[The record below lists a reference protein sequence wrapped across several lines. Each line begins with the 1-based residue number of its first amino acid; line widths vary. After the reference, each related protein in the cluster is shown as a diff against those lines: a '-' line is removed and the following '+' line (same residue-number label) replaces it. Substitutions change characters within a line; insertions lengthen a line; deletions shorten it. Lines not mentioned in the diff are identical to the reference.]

1 VAIAPASRAR
11 FPASRTRLSGAI
23 APWTMDHVAGH
34 AGRGT
39 RREAAAVGRARI
51 TLAGRIAAR
60 TDQGELDE
68 RALPGRQP
76 RVAFAILVLERH
88 RPLPRGEL
96 AASLWGEQ
104 RPATWEPALR
114 GVVSRVRTF
123 VVGSGLGTGETLRSE
138 AGSYQLHPTSE
149 LEVDVEV
156 AATQV
161 AAADASLRRGEVEE
175 ALTSAAGA
183 RGVLARPLLPG
194 AQSDWLESRRR
205 ELTLQLLR
213 ALEILARGRLDLGEA
228 TESLVAAEAALEL
241 DPYRESTYRTMMAAH
256 ALAGN
261 PAEGTIVFERC
272 RRLLADELGVD
283 PAPATQ
289 ALQLELLGRSDHHP
303 STRPRTLVARPAPS
317 GARPEPDTAPYVGLR
332 TFQEDDADRFF
343 GRDGDVARLLDR
355 LDGVRFLAVLGPS
368 GSGKSSLVRAGLLPA
383 LRSGALPGS
392 DTWQVRVLRP
402 GHRPLAALHA
412 AADVAPGRGRRL
424 LVVDQLEEVFVLASD
439 EERIAFLEGIT
450 VLATSLTSDV
460 TVVTTLRTDLYARL
474 AEHPQLADLA
484 SAHQYLVTPLDEV
497 GLAEAIE
504 GPACA
509 GGLELEPSL
518 TQTIVR
524 DVARRPG
531 ALPLLQQ
538 ALLELW
544 RRRRDRTLTL
554 SGYREA
560 GGVDASVA
568 RWAESAWDGLGA
580 DERGTAHRILLR
592 LTRPGE
598 GTEDSRLLVP
608 VDQLVT
614 DPAEGALVERVV
626 HRLTAARVLSTTRTL
641 DGLPQVELSHEALLR
656 AWPRLRGWIDE
667 DRTGLAIHRRLTD
680 ATLEWERRG
689 HDPSLLYRG
698 VLLAEAS
705 AWAARPSAAPNPR
718 EQTFLRASEAATE
731 AAAAERRRSTAQQL
745 AAAAVASLQIDPEHS
760 VLLALEAV
768 RHTRDADGTVVRD
781 AEEALHRA
789 VMAHRLLDRLPYGGR
804 ALALAPDDTWV
815 AIAGTDGRI
824 VLWAA
829 DGSVRAE
836 LEIADEPLEAV
847 AVGPA
852 GDRLATAGRMS
863 GVRLHTTDGARAVL
877 GVPSGAGPATGLA
890 FSPDGRRLAASGTGG
905 EVSIWDLAAPSA
917 APRHLVG
924 HEGGVNHV
932 RFTPDGR
939 RVVSAGE
946 DGTARVWDLATGDA
960 TVLSGHRWQV
970 SRVAVSPDGTRAA
983 TASIDGT
990 ARTWQLATGQH
1001 RLTFPSLAPVQV
1013 VGFDPSGERLALGST
1028 DGSVYVFDA
1037 ASARQLL
1044 LLRGHTAPV
1053 LDLVF
1058 ARDGDHLVTTSA
1070 DGTTRRWHVGV
1081 SGGRDWLTAPS
1092 AKLRFATVAFSP
1104 DGCWF
1109 ATPED
1114 REGVMVRDTRDGAVV
1129 HHLRGHDDW
1138 LVGLTF
1144 SPDGRWLVGTPAH
1157 GDMFAVDRGRRTVP
1171 IWDLRTGDLV
1181 SVLRG
1186 HGDLANGAVFGPDP
1200 TVVVTSAL
1208 DGAVRTWDVV
1218 SGELVATTV
1227 VGDVPRGVG
1236 VAGGRWVAA
1245 VAGTDGE
1252 VELWGEGDPVPLHH
1266 LVGHREP
1273 VTSVTFGAGRVVT
1286 ASHLEGAARVWDLA
1300 SGEPI
1305 LTVTG
1310 HGSPLRQAV
1319 LDPSG
1324 EELATVGDD
1333 GIVRSWAVPSGDARL
1348 AMHGHVAIA
1357 TCAAYSPDGRLLATT
1372 SPDGTV
1378 ALRLRSIDELVEVA
1392 TLRMAA
1398 ARRT

>member
-1 VAIAPASRAR
+1 VS
-11 FPASRTRLSGAI
+11 
-23 APWTMDHVAGH
+23 
-34 AGRGT
+34 
-39 RREAAAVGRARI
+39 RARI
-51 TLAGRIAAR
+51 TLAGRIAVR
-60 TDQGELDE
+60 TDHGELDE

-76 RVAFAILVLERH
+76 RVAFAVLVLERH
-88 RPLPRGEL
+88 RPVPRGEL

-114 GVVSRVRTF
+114 GVVSRVRGF
-123 VVGSGLGTGETLRSE
+123 VVASGLGAGETLRSD
-138 AGSYQLHPTSE
+138 AGSYQLRSTAE

-175 ALTSAAGA
+175 ALASAAGA

-194 AQSDWLESRRR
+194 AQSEWLESRRR
-205 ELTLQLLR
+205 ELTLLLLR
-213 ALEILARGRLDLGEA
+213 ALEILARGRLELGEA
-228 TESLVAAEAALEL
+228 TESLVAAEAALDL

-256 ALAGN
+256 AEAGN
-261 PAEGTIVFERC
+261 PAGGLIVFDRC

-289 ALQLELLGRSDHHP
+289 ALQLELLGRSADLP
-303 STRPRTLVARPAPS
+303 STHPRAREARPASS
-317 GARPEPDTAPYVGLR
+317 GGRTVPDTVPDTAPYVGLR
-332 TFQEDDADRFF
+332 PFQEDDADRFF

-355 LDGVRFLAVLGPS
+355 LDAVRFLAVLGPS

-383 LRSGALPGS
+383 LGGGGVPGS
-392 DTWQVRVLRP
+392 DTWEVQVLRP
-402 GHRPLAALHA
+402 GHHPRAALHA
-412 AADVAPGRGRRL
+412 AADVAHAASRRL

-439 EERIAFLEGIT
+439 DERAAFLAGIT
-450 VLATSLTSDV
+450 ALATSPTTDV

-474 AEHPQLADLA
+474 VEHPQLADLA

-504 GPACA
+504 GPAR
-509 GGLELEPSL
+509 GSGLELEPSL

-531 ALPLLQQ
+531 ALPLLQA

-554 SGYREA
+554 AGYRQA
-560 GGVDASVA
+560 GGVDASVS
-568 RWAESAWDGLGA
+568 RWAESVWHGLGA
-580 DERGTAHRILLR
+580 DERDAAHRILLR

-608 VDQLVT
+608 VDQLLT
-614 DPAEGALVERVV
+614 DPAEGHLVERVV
-626 HRLTAARVLSTTRTL
+626 HRLTAARVLTATRTP

-689 HDPSLLYRG
+689 HDPTLLYRG

-705 AWAARPSAAPNPR
+705 AWAARPSSAPNPR
-718 EQTFLRASEAATE
+718 ERAFLRASEAATE
-731 AAAAERRRSTAQQL
+731 AAAAERRRSTARQL
-745 AAAAVASLQIDPEHS
+745 AGAAVASLGIDTERS
-760 VLLALEAV
+760 VLLALDAV

-804 ALALAPDDTWV
+804 ALALAPDDAWV
-815 AIAGTDGRI
+815 AIAGADGRV

-836 LEIADEPLEAV
+836 LEVADEPLEAV
-847 AVGPA
+847 AVDPG
-852 GDRLATAGRMS
+852 GHLIATAGRVS
-863 GVRLHTTDGARAVL
+863 GVRLHTTEGAAAVL
-877 GVPSGAGPATGLA
+877 GLPSGAGRVTGLD
-890 FSPDGRRLAASGTGG
+890 FSPDGRHLAASDTGG
-905 EVSIWDLAAPSA
+905 VVTIRDLEHPEA

-924 HEGGVNHV
+924 HEAGVNHV

-939 RVVSAGE
+939 RVVGAGE
-946 DGTARVWDLATGDA
+946 DGTGRVWDLTTGDA
-960 TVLSGHRWQV
+960 KVLAGHRWRV
-970 SRVAVSPDGTRAA
+970 NRVAVSPDGTRAA
-983 TASIDGT
+983 TASTDGT

-1013 VGFDPSGERLALGST
+1013 AGFDPTGERLALGST

-1081 SGGRDWLTAPS
+1081 EGGRDWLTAPS

-1104 DGCWF
+1104 DGRWF
-1109 ATPED
+1109 ATPDD
-1114 REGVMVRDTRDGAVV
+1114 REGVMVRDSHDGAVV

-1138 LVGLTF
+1138 LVGLAF

-1186 HGDLANGAVFGPDP
+1186 HDDLANGAVFGPDP
-1200 TVVVTSAL
+1200 TVVVTSAM
-1208 DGAVRTWDVV
+1208 DGTVRTWDVV
-1218 SGELVATTV
+1218 SGDLVDTAV
-1227 VGDVPRGVG
+1227 VGDVPLGVG

-1245 VAGTDGE
+1245 VARTDGE
-1252 VELWGEGDPVPLHH
+1252 VVLWWEGEPVPRHH

-1273 VTSVTFGAGRVVT
+1273 VSSVTFGAGRVVT

-1300 SGEPI
+1300 SGEPVV
-1305 LTVTG
+1305 TVTG

-1319 LDPSG
+1319 LDPTG
-1324 EELATVGDD
+1324 GELATVGDD

-1348 AMHGHVAIA
+1348 ALHGHVAIA
-1357 TCAAYSPDGRLLATT
+1357 TSAAYSPDGRLLATT

-1378 ALRLRSIDELVEVA
+1378 ALRLRSIDDLVEVA
-1392 TLRMAA
+1392 TLRLAD